1 VFSTIDWFEKKK
13 KSTIDRK
20 SITYIKST
28 FVSALKKE
36 NCYMLRKISN
46 ESQEFVVVLSTIKN
60 DKSGFLR
67 KKMIFF

>member
-1 VFSTIDWFEKKK
+1 
-13 KSTIDRK
+13 
-20 SITYIKST
+20 
-28 FVSALKKE
+28 
-36 NCYMLRKISN
+36 MLRKISN